1 LKSRFFFAVS
11 WTALAIGFS
20 QEPTIAP
27 SDRYAW
33 LRKKPDS
40 SLAHFRMAEKYF
52 SEHDHKSAASEFREA
67 LNGDHDVSWTE
78 IWSHI
83 NLGKIFD
90 VTGQCVSAKNEYL
103 RALESND
110 NTRGALDEASA
121 YLRSNVIAPF
131 SMQPEIPDDLRAAM
145 MQAPYPYHK
154 TPPEYS
160 DEARL
165 AGLEGMVILHGVVAE
180 DGSARDLKVS
190 QSLGLGLDEKAIEAV
205 NGWRYLPGSLEGTP
219 VPAPVKI
226 EVEFRLLSK
235 NSRWHLIRLE
245 FQPGAN
251 TVRPV
256 FLRADY
262 PAGAGVRRDSIDDAR
277 LVAIMGRYATTT
289 LSFDVNEHGTP
300 VNFVVLGA
308 SREVWGQE
316 AIGIVR
322 KWRFRPGM
330 KDGIAVS
337 VPCQIDIVWG
347 SRTLVS
353 HPQLEFGDVSQVAT
367 NTFVDGCRTA
377 R

>member
-1 LKSRFFFAVS
+1 MKSRFFFAAY
-11 WTALAIGFS
+11 WTVVAVGFS

-27 SDRYAW
+27 SDRYPA
-33 LRKKPDS
+33 LQRGNAES
-40 SLAHFRMAEKYF
+40 SLAHFRFAESHF
-52 SEHDHKSAASEFREA
+52 SEKNLQSAANEFREA

-78 IWSHI
+78 VWSHI

-90 VTGQCVSAKNEYL
+90 ATGQCARARGEYL
-103 RALESND
+103 HAMETND
-110 NTRGALDEASA
+110 NTHGALDEASA
-121 YLRSNVIAPF
+121 YLKSNTIAPF
-131 SMQPEIPDDLRAAM
+131 SKQPEVSDLPAATVN
-145 MQAPYPYHK
+145 APYLYHK

-165 AGLEGMVILHGVVAE
+165 AGLEGMVILHGLIAE
-180 DGSARDLKVS
+180 DGSTAEMKVS

-205 NGWRYLPGSLEGTP
+205 KEWRYLPGSLAGNP
-219 VPAPVKI
+219 IPSPVKV
-226 EVEFRLLSK
+226 EVEFRLPSK
-235 NSRWHLIRLE
+235 ESRWHLIRLE
-245 FQPGAN
+245 FQPGSE
-251 TVRPV
+251 TSRPI
-256 FLRADY
+256 FLKADY
-262 PAGAGVRRDSIDDAR
+262 PSGAGVRRDSIDDAR

-316 AIGIVR
+316 AMGIVR

-330 KDGIAVS
+330 KDGVPVS
-337 VPCQIDIVWG
+337 VPCQIDMVWG

-353 HPQLEFGDVSQVAT
+353 HPQLELGDVSKVT
-367 NTFVDGCRTA
+367 TDIVVDGCRTA